1 MKGIDVK
8 YKNFFVKLS
17 LKNMIA
23 GKVKRVTTIKL
34 NEKKP
39 NTLRICKISFAQEKL
54 YDKIFQGN
62 PVIIFAL
69 K

>member
-34 NEKKP
+34 NEKNQIHLGFVKFHLP
-39 NTLRICKISFAQEKL
+39 KKNCMPKYSKETLS
-54 YDKIFQGN
+54 
-62 PVIIFAL
+62 
-69 K
+69 

>member
-1 MKGIDVK
+1 
-8 YKNFFVKLS
+8 
-17 LKNMIA
+17 MIA

-39 NTLRICKISFAQEKL
+39 NTLRICKISFEKL
-54 YDKIFQGN
+54 YAQIFQGN